1 MQQYIDGAAFKAM
14 LIHAAAKLERQK
26 QQINE
31 LNVFPVPDG
40 DTGTNMSLT
49 LNAAAAELK
58 KEEHKSLSKAAETSA
73 SALLRGARG
82 NSGVI
87 LSLLF
92 RGIARSLRG
101 KDKATAAEFAEAMA
115 EGVSAAYKAVMKPA
129 EGTILTVSRLSAESA
144 KAAAAEKPDVEE
156 MLKKALNSAKEAL
169 ANTVN
174 INPVLKKAGVIDAG
188 GKGYTV
194 ILEAMLGSIRGEKT
208 EEQEAAVSEKEKA
221 DFSRFEAGDITFGY
235 CTEFIVKREKPKNPQ
250 LLKSFLD
257 KLGDSLVLVD
267 DEEIIKVHVHTNA
280 PGTVITEALT
290 YGSLLTV
297 KIENMREQHSEVIE
311 GIGEA
316 GGAAEAESVAE
327 PEKKYGI
334 AAVCAGEGIEAV
346 FRDLGVDAIVSG
358 GQTMNP
364 STDDILKKINS
375 TPSEYVYVF
384 PNNKNIIMAAE
395 QCAGLTV
402 KKVIV
407 IPTMTIPQGIAA
419 LLAFEPE
426 LGEEEL
432 TANMKEAFSKVR
444 TVQVTYAARDSEY
457 EGHKIHEGDF
467 LALLEGKIIAIDK
480 DLSLLLDI
488 IGDSLTEEPHEF
500 ITIFYG
506 ADVTQEKA
514 EESMQQ
520 LQERLCDSEITLIPG
535 GQPVYH
541 YIISAE

>member
-1 MQQYIDGAAFKAM
+1 MTQYIDGAAFKAM
-14 LIHAAAKLERQK
+14 LIHAAAKLEIQK

-40 DTGTNMSLT
+40 DTGTNMCLT

-58 KEEHKSLSKAAETSA
+58 KEEQKSLTKAADIAA

-101 KDKATAAEFAEAMA
+101 KDKATAAEFADAMA

-144 KAAAAEKPDVEE
+144 KAAAAEKPDIEE
-156 MLKKALNSAKEAL
+156 MLKKAVASAKEAL

-194 ILEAMLGSIRGEKT
+194 ILEAMLGSVRGEKT
-208 EEQEAAVSEKEKA
+208 EETEAPAEIKEKA
-221 DFSRFEAGDITFGY
+221 DFSQFETDDITFGY
-235 CTEFIVKREKPKNPQ
+235 CTEFIVKRESTKKPQ
-250 LLKSFLD
+250 LLRSFLD

-267 DEEIIKVHVHTNA
+267 DDEIIKVHVHTNA

-297 KIENMREQHSEVIE
+297 KIENMREQHSETIS
-311 GIGEA
+311 GT
-316 GGAAEAESVAE
+316 AEAENIAE
-327 PEKKYGI
+327 PEKKYGLV
-334 AAVCAGEGIEAV
+334 AVCAGEGIEAV
-346 FRDLGVDAIVSG
+346 FRDLGIDEIVSG

-364 STDDILKKINS
+364 STDDILKKINA
-375 TPSEYVYVF
+375 TPAEYVFVF

-395 QCAGLTV
+395 QCAGLTP

-407 IPTMTIPQGIAA
+407 IPTMTIPQGIAS
-419 LLAFEPE
+419 LLFFDPE
-426 LGEEEL
+426 LEEGELSEK
-432 TANMKEAFSKVR
+432 MREASEKVR
-444 TVQVTYAARDSEY
+444 TVQITYAARDSEY
-457 EGHKIHEGDF
+457 DGHKIHEGDF

-488 IGDSLTEEPHEF
+488 IGDSLTETPHEF

-520 LQERLCDSEITLIPG
+520 LQERLCDAEITLISG

>member
-1 MQQYIDGAAFKAM
+1 
-14 LIHAAAKLERQK
+14 
-26 QQINE
+26 
-31 LNVFPVPDG
+31 
-40 DTGTNMSLT
+40 
-49 LNAAAAELK
+49 
-58 KEEHKSLSKAAETSA
+58 
-73 SALLRGARG
+73 
-82 NSGVI
+82 
-87 LSLLF
+87 
-92 RGIARSLRG
+92 
-101 KDKATAAEFAEAMA
+101 
-115 EGVSAAYKAVMKPA
+115 
-129 EGTILTVSRLSAESA
+129 
-144 KAAAAEKPDVEE
+144 
-156 MLKKALNSAKEAL
+156 
-169 ANTVN
+169 
-174 INPVLKKAGVIDAG
+174 
-188 GKGYTV
+188 
-194 ILEAMLGSIRGEKT
+194 
-208 EEQEAAVSEKEKA
+208 
-221 DFSRFEAGDITFGY
+221 
-235 CTEFIVKREKPKNPQ
+235 
-250 LLKSFLD
+250 
-257 KLGDSLVLVD
+257 
-267 DEEIIKVHVHTNA
+267 VHTNA

-297 KIENMREQHSEVIE
+297 KVENMREQHSEVLS

-316 GGAAEAESVAE
+316 ESAAEAETIAE
-327 PEKKYGI
+327 PEKKYSVV
-334 AAVCAGEGIEAV
+334 AVCAGEGIEAV

-364 STDDILKKINS
+364 STEDILKKINA
-375 TPSEYVYVF
+375 TPSEYVFVF

-407 IPTMTIPQGIAA
+407 IPTATIPQGIAA

-432 TANMKEAFSKVR
+432 TANLKEAFSKVR

-457 EGHKIHEGDF
+457 DGHTIHEGDF

-488 IGDSLTEEPHEF
+488 IGDSLTEGPHEF

-506 ADVTQEKA
+506 ADVTHEKA